1 VFPAGAGEVAS
12 EIDGVDEPWW
22 SAARLREVEQ
32 RDYVSR
38 ATATYQFGDA
48 VLQMDADDPALLAAF
63 PRRYGDCAVTPPGA
77 PEAAAVRCTLR
88 RSVDPQLVV
97 LTFHAGAPADAA
109 AAAYNLLR
117 PTCAVPPFRVWDAP
131 VAGWRLTGGA
141 TGPVLA
147 ACGARVLLHPKLV
160 PYEFVVEFL
169 VGITLGAQPGML
181 PIHGASLRMGDA
193 GIILVGASHAGKT
206 TTSLHLAARGHTL
219 LGDEIALIRQ
229 ATGEVVPFRRAVNIR
244 PGPYGEDLA
253 GELGLSVAEVAVAAE
268 TEITPR
274 RIADLFPRQ
283 RPRPAP
289 LRAAFFLAGFAD
301 QPSIEPFQL
310 TFDQTEVFDWI
321 TTPEIAYCS
330 WGVAPGRRAV
340 RLLVLRETLA
350 RIPCWLVK
358 VGPPRD
364 TVALIERTMEERS
377 C

>member
-1 VFPAGAGEVAS
+1 M
-12 EIDGVDEPWW
+12 
-22 SAARLREVEQ
+22 
-32 RDYVSR
+32 SR

-48 VLQMDADDPALLAAF
+48 VLHMDADDPALLAAF
-63 PRRYGDCAVTPPGA
+63 PRRYGDCAVAPPAA
-77 PEAAAVRCTLR
+77 PDAATVRCTMR

-117 PTCAVPPFRVWDAP
+117 PTCAVPPFRVWDSP

-141 TGPVLA
+141 TGPLLA
-147 ACGARVLLHPKLV
+147 ACGAKVLLHPKLV
-160 PYEFVVEFL
+160 PYEFLVEFL
-169 VGITLGAQPGML
+169 VGITLGAQSGTL
-181 PIHGASLRMGDA
+181 PIHGASLRMGEA
-193 GIILVGASHAGKT
+193 GVVLVGASRAGKT

-219 LGDEIALIRQ
+219 LGDEIALIRL
-229 ATGEVVPFRRAVNIR
+229 ATSEIIPFRRAVNIR
-244 PGPYGEDLA
+244 PGPYGDDLA
-253 GELGLSVAEVAVAAE
+253 GELGLSAADVAAASDAD
-268 TEITPR
+268 ITPR
-274 RIADLFPRQ
+274 RIGELFPR
-283 RPRPAP
+283 RPARPAP
-289 LRAAFFLAGFAD
+289 LRAAFFLAGFAE

-340 RLLVLRETLA
+340 RLLALRQTLA
-350 RIPCWLVK
+350 RIPCWQVK